1 MLAWIQRL
9 PFPVRLNIAVL
20 TMVSLA
26 VSISTAIG
34 IRGAMENAQE
44 TGKETLESLANTL
57 ARGIAPIVALTQEGG
72 RTHMSLLRTKMTD
85 YGSGHLSAE
94 TKEVVVVDETGRRHS
109 LNLPLLQAGEASLT
123 EHTDLVDEVQRL
135 TGSDVALFV
144 AHQGMLVRVA
154 TTVRKDDG
162 SRAIY
167 TALSPASPVTQAVL
181 QGKEFMGIVQV
192 MGKPYMTFYQPLRD
206 RRNTVIGA
214 RFVGSPLISSQL
226 RELILQTRL
235 GEEGYAF
242 LFDHDGTTWVH
253 PTQEGKSVYQIP
265 GVGELFRNQS
275 QGILHYTFQGDHKIA
290 FLRPL
295 PELGMTLGI
304 TVPKEQL
311 LHGLHQAIW
320 FTIGAGAVQVAVAAL
335 VCWLLTRSL
344 QHPIRN
350 MARTAECLAKGDFR
364 VQAHYSARDVLGEI
378 ASAINGMVAAITP
391 VLLHVREAAADIDVG
406 VARLQEV
413 ARETVAQAQQEMT
426 QTKTIAEAVGMMH
439 EATDAVRTALERAEA
454 NLHTILGAAQGMNST
469 MSQVAHQASAARGT
483 TTQALEET
491 RGASSI
497 IAQLGD
503 AAGEIGTVTKVIAD
517 ISAQT
522 NLLALNATIEAA
534 RAGEAGR
541 GFAVVAGEIKDL
553 ANQTARATEQIHG
566 TIVRIQEAVGKATAS
581 MDRIAAVMDQVAGV
595 VSTITHAVE
604 EEAASVERISSSV
617 QDASGDIRTI
627 LIRTQELASMAATIS
642 HNAQDLRA
650 GSGRLLEQGKA
661 IQVATEALA
670 SKGRNLNQQA
680 SYFQVEGS
688 ANRCLPAAQEV

>member
-1 MLAWIQRL
+1 
-9 PFPVRLNIAVL
+9 
-20 TMVSLA
+20 
-26 VSISTAIG
+26 
-34 IRGAMENAQE
+34 
-44 TGKETLESLANTL
+44 
-57 ARGIAPIVALTQEGG
+57 
-72 RTHMSLLRTKMTD
+72 
-85 YGSGHLSAE
+85 
-94 TKEVVVVDETGRRHS
+94 
-109 LNLPLLQAGEASLT
+109 
-123 EHTDLVDEVQRL
+123 
-135 TGSDVALFV
+135 
-144 AHQGMLVRVA
+144 
-154 TTVRKDDG
+154 
-162 SRAIY
+162 
-167 TALSPASPVTQAVL
+167 
-181 QGKEFMGIVQV
+181 
-192 MGKPYMTFYQPLRD
+192 
-206 RRNTVIGA
+206 
-214 RFVGSPLISSQL
+214 VGSPLISSQL
-226 RELILQTRL
+226 RDLILQTRL

-275 QGILHYTFQGDHKIA
+275 QGILHYTFQGNHKIA

-304 TVPKEQL
+304 TMPKEQL

-335 VCWLLTRSL
+335 VCWLLTRGL
-344 QHPIRN
+344 QHPIRK

-413 ARETVAQAQQEMT
+413 ARETVAQAQQETT
-426 QTKTIAEAVGMMH
+426 QTETIAEAVGMMH

-617 QDASGDIRTI
+617 QEASGDVRTI
-627 LIRTQELASMAATIS
+627 LTRTQELASMAATIS

-650 GSGRLLEQGKA
+650 GSGRLLEQGKI
-661 IQVATEALA
+661 IQAAAEALA

-680 SYFQVEGS
+680 SYFQVEGT
-688 ANRCLPAAQEV
+688 ANLCLPPANEA